1 MTEYVQVMQRRRGPN
16 TSLFEKQQEKLI
28 EMGFAAT
35 DVTIVL
41 ESTKGD
47 LEMAQEILLNKASF
61 FESITTNS
69 TPQKLIKQSNPA
81 LAVHSS
87 TGKSKAVLNTIYK
100 KTTSH

>member
-47 LEMAQEILLNKASF
+47 LEMAQEILLSCKWQSGEIKGIGSF
-61 FESITTNS
+61 AELEEQIPEFAEQVKLGQFSI
-69 TPQKLIKQSNPA
+69 
-81 LAVHSS
+81 
-87 TGKSKAVLNTIYK
+87 GE
-100 KTTSH
+100 